1 MLYDEIKKNFEIPNA
16 FENWREYRESLTK
29 YMIQRVKEQEKIE
42 SREEKLRQED
52 EDKGQE
58 QGKIRRGE
66 KNKGRER
73 GKIRQE
79 KSPTLM
85 ILGAGSCNDLDLS
98 LLVKHFSSIV
108 LMDYDENSMRQAM
121 QRYALSDF
129 EREKIIIRG
138 ESLNGI
144 GEEEYISFCEE
155 LRDFIRQRGREITKE
170 EFERYAL
177 NLFEHFL
184 RESERSGKYL
194 GCFGEER
201 YDYICCF
208 GLHSQLQAMFSYI
221 YRAFEKNLRQIIG
234 HISSP
239 NFTARLVEEDE
250 RFIPEF
256 HDILFQYA
264 KKKVFIGCEYERC
277 QEIEIPAMKRREI
290 GVEEIEPI
298 EGAYQGIR
306 DIRGRKLNK
315 IEYTITW
322 PFAPQYGICYNMLV
336 EEITV

>member
-29 YMIQRVKEQEKIE
+29 YIVQRVKEQEKIE
-42 SREEKLRQED
+42 SGEEKLRQED

-58 QGKIRRGE
+58 QEKIRRGE
-66 KNKGRER
+66 KRT
-73 GKIRQE
+73 
-79 KSPTLM
+79 TLM
-85 ILGAGSCNDLDLS
+85 ILGAGACNDFDLS
-98 LLVKHFSSIV
+98 LLVKQFSSIV
-108 LMDYDENSMRQAM
+108 LMDYDESSMRQAM
-121 QRYALSDF
+121 QRYILSDF
-129 EREKIIIRG
+129 DREKIIIRG

-155 LRDFIRQRGREITKE
+155 LKDFIRQRGRKITKE
-170 EFERYAL
+170 EFEIYAL

-184 RESERSGKYL
+184 RESERSGEYL

-221 YRAFEKNLRQIIG
+221 YRVFEQNLRRIIG
-234 HISSP
+234 NTSSS

-250 RFIPEF
+250 RFIPKF
-256 HDILFQYA
+256 HDILFRYA
-264 KKKVFIGCEYERC
+264 KRKVFIGCEYKRC
-277 QEIEIPAMKRREI
+277 QEIEMPVMKRREI

-306 DIRGRKLNK
+306 DIKGRKLNR